1 MNKKLINGL
10 TAVAMSAFIVGC
22 SDPEKEKAE
31 ADLAAGQAIVKKNCA
46 VCHAQGINGA
56 PIIGNAKMWGP
67 RIAKGKDVLV
77 QSATNGFGL
86 MPAKGG
92 KTELTDDDIALA
104 VNYLVSQAN
113 TQ

>member
-1 MNKKLINGL
+1 MSRKLIRL
-10 TAVAMSAFIVGC
+10 ILVLILPAMFTGC
-22 SDPEKEKAE
+22 SDAEQEKIE
-31 ADLAAGQAIVKKNCA
+31 ADLTAGEALVKKNCL

-67 RIAKGKDVLV
+67 RIKKGQDVLV

-92 KTELTDDDIALA
+92 KVELTDEEIALA
-104 VNYLVSQAN
+104 VNYMVSQITN
-113 TQ
+113 K

>member
-1 MNKKLINGL
+1 MNLKLVSFTSL
-10 TAVAMSAFIVGC
+10 VAAAVFSTGC

-31 ADLAAGQAIVKKNCA
+31 ADLAAGKALVTKNCL

-67 RIAKGKDVLV
+67 RIAKGQDVLV

-92 KTELTDDDIALA
+92 KTELTDEDIALA
-104 VNYLVSQAN
+104 VNYMVSQIN
-113 TQ
+113 N